1 MKTNPSEKSEQQF
14 RKMTR
19 TPVNRLV
26 FAMSVPTVISMMVS
40 NIYNLA
46 DTYFVSSIGTSAS
59 GAVGIV
65 FALMA
70 IIQAFGFMVGHGAGS
85 LVSLSLGARKIEQ
98 ARKIAST
105 AFFTA
110 LVFGGT
116 IAVLGEIFIT
126 PLMYLLGSTDTILP
140 YATEYARYILASAPL
155 MSVSFVMNNIL
166 RYEGKAAFAMIGITF
181 GGLLNVA
188 LDPFFIFVLKMGVA
202 GAGLATALSQIVG
215 SGLLLSM
222 FLMGKTQSQFKIRY
236 ISKDVFDYL
245 RIFRTGTPSLLR
257 QGLNSI
263 AAMLLNNASAVY
275 GDAAVAAMSIVGR
288 VSFVV
293 FAFGIGIGQGL
304 QPVSSFNYGAKLY
317 SRVRKAY
324 IFTLCYG
331 TAVCAALSAGGLL
344 AAGFLIKKF
353 RNDPEVIAI
362 GTPALR
368 AQCVAM
374 FVCMLLQCTNMLYQS
389 IGKSGIATVLAS
401 LRSGICFIPMI
412 LLLPRVFGVSGI
424 IWAQPTADFIAAA
437 ISLPFS
443 LRFIRSL
450 PPDGTEERL
459 FLTQNKHIQ

>member
-1 MKTNPSEKSEQQF
+1 MKTIQSEKSELQF
-14 RKMTR
+14 NKMTR
-19 TPVNRLV
+19 TPVTKLV
-26 FAMSVPTVISMMVS
+26 LSLSVPTIISMLVS
-40 NIYNLA
+40 NIYNIA
-46 DTYFVSSIGTSAS
+46 DTYFVSSISTSAS

-85 LVSLSLGARKIEQ
+85 LVSLSLGARNIEQ
-98 ARKIAST
+98 AKKIAST
-105 AFFTA
+105 AFFSA
-110 LVFGGT
+110 LIFGGT

-140 YATEYARYILASAPL
+140 YASDYARYILAAAPL

-188 LDPFFIFVLKMGVA
+188 LDPLFIFVLKMGVA
-202 GAGLATALSQIVG
+202 GAGMATALSQVVG

-222 FLMGKTQSQFKIRY
+222 FLLGKTQSKFSVKY
-236 ISKDVFDYL
+236 ISKNIFDYL
-245 RIFRTGTPSLLR
+245 KIFRTGTPSLLR

-263 AAMLLNNASAVY
+263 AAMLLNNASAFY

-304 QPVSSFNYGAKLY
+304 QPVSSFNYGARLY

-331 TAVCAALSAGGLL
+331 TAVCSALSAVVIV
-344 AAGFLIKKF
+344 AADFLIRKF
-353 RNDPEVIAI
+353 RDDPDVISI

-368 AQCVAM
+368 AQCIAM
-374 FVCMLLQCTNMLYQS
+374 FVVMLLQCTNMLYQS
-389 IGKSGIATVLAS
+389 IGKSGIATILAS

-412 LLLPRVFGVSGI
+412 VLLPHFFGVKGI
-424 IWAQPTADFIAAA
+424 IWSQPTADFIAAA
-437 ISLPFS
+437 ISLPFA
-443 LRFIRSL
+443 LHFITSL
-450 PPDGTEERL
+450 PPDDA
-459 FLTQNKHIQ
+459 K

>member
-1 MKTNPSEKSEQQF
+1 MKTIQSEKSELQF
-14 RKMTR
+14 NKMTR
-19 TPVNRLV
+19 TPVTKLV
-26 FAMSVPTVISMMVS
+26 LSLSVPTIISMLVS
-40 NIYNLA
+40 NIYNIA
-46 DTYFVSSIGTSAS
+46 DTYFVSSISTSAS

-85 LVSLSLGARKIEQ
+85 LVSLSLGARNIEQ
-98 ARKIAST
+98 AKKIAST
-105 AFFTA
+105 AFFSA
-110 LVFGGT
+110 LIFGGT

-140 YATEYARYILASAPL
+140 YASDYVRYILGAAPL

-188 LDPFFIFVLKMGVA
+188 LDPLFIFVLKMGVA
-202 GAGLATALSQIVG
+202 GAGMATALSQVVG

-222 FLMGKTQSQFKIRY
+222 LMLGKTESKFSVKY
-236 ISKDVFDYL
+236 ITKNIFDYL
-245 RIFRTGTPSLLR
+245 KIFRTGTPSLLR

-304 QPVSSFNYGAKLY
+304 QPVSSFNYGARLY

-331 TAVCAALSAGGLL
+331 TAVCSALSAVVIV
-344 AAGFLIKKF
+344 AADFLIRKF
-353 RNDPEVIAI
+353 RDDPDVISI

-368 AQCVAM
+368 AQCIAM
-374 FVCMLLQCTNMLYQS
+374 FVVMLLQCTNMLYQS
-389 IGKSGIATVLAS
+389 IGKSGIATILAS

-412 LLLPRVFGVSGI
+412 VLLPHFFGVKGI
-424 IWAQPTADFIAAA
+424 IWSQPTADFIAAA
-437 ISLPFS
+437 ISLPFA
-443 LRFIRSL
+443 LHFITSL
-450 PPDGTEERL
+450 PPDDA
-459 FLTQNKHIQ
+459 K

>member
-1 MKTNPSEKSEQQF
+1 MNKNHSEKAEQQF
-14 RKMTR
+14 IKMTQ
-19 TPVNRLV
+19 TPVTHLV
-26 FAMSVPTVISMMVS
+26 LSLSVPTVISMLVS
-40 NIYNLA
+40 NIYNIA
-46 DTYFVSSIGTSAS
+46 DTYFGSSIGTSAS

-70 IIQAFGFMVGHGAGS
+70 IIQAFGFMIGHGSGS
-85 LVSLSLGARKIEQ
+85 LVSLSLGAKDVERAK
-98 ARKIAST
+98 KIASS
-105 AFFTA
+105 AFFAA
-110 LVFGGT
+110 LIISGT

-140 YATEYARYILASAPL
+140 YATEYARYILAAAPL

-188 LDPFFIFVLKMGVA
+188 LDPLFIFVLKMGVA
-202 GAGLATALSQIVG
+202 GAGLATALSQVVS

-222 FLMGKTQSQFKIRY
+222 FLLGKTQSKFSVKY
-236 ISKDVFDYL
+236 ISKKAADYL
-245 RIFRTGTPSLLR
+245 KICKTGMPSLLR

-263 AAMLLNNASAVY
+263 AAMLLNNAAAVY

-317 SRVRKAY
+317 ARVRKAY
-324 IFTLCYG
+324 VFTLCYG
-331 TAVCAALSAGGLL
+331 TAVCAALSTALL
-344 AAGFLIKKF
+344 FASDFVIKQF
-353 RNDPEVIAI
+353 RDDPEVIAI

-368 AQCVAM
+368 AQCIAM
-374 FVCMLLQCTNMLYQS
+374 VVCMLLQCTNMLYQS

-412 LLLPRVFGVSGI
+412 LLLPRLLGVDGI
-424 IWAQPTADFIAAA
+424 IWAQPAADFIAAA
-437 ISLPFS
+437 ISLPFA
-443 LRFIRSL
+443 LRFIIQL
-450 PPDGTEERL
+450 PSDEAD
-459 FLTQNKHIQ
+459 

>member
-1 MKTNPSEKSEQQF
+1 MKTTQSEKSEQQF
-14 RKMTR
+14 KKMTQ

-26 FAMSVPTVISMMVS
+26 FAMSIPTVISMMVS

-70 IIQAFGFMVGHGAGS
+70 IIQAFGFMVGHGSGS
-85 LVSLSLGARKIEQ
+85 LVSLSLGARDIDRAK
-98 ARKIAST
+98 KIAST

-110 LVFGGT
+110 LIFGST

-140 YATEYARYILASAPL
+140 YATEYARYILAAAPL

-188 LDPFFIFVLKMGVA
+188 LDPLFIFVLKMGVA
-202 GAGLATALSQIVG
+202 GAGMATALSQVVS

-222 FLMGKTQSQFKIRY
+222 FLLGKTQSKFNVKY
-236 ISKDVFDYL
+236 ISKSISDYL
-245 RIFRTGTPSLLR
+245 KIFKTGAPSLLR

-263 AAMLLNNASAVY
+263 AAMLLNNAAAVY
-275 GDAAVAAMSIVGR
+275 GDPAVAAMSIVGR

-331 TAVCAALSAGGLL
+331 TAVCVTLSSVGLL
-344 AAGFLIKKF
+344 AAGFLIKQF
-353 RNDPEVIAI
+353 RDDPEVIAI

-368 AQCVAM
+368 AQCIAM

-389 IGKSGIATVLAS
+389 IGKSGIATILAS
-401 LRSGICFIPMI
+401 LRSGICFIPLI
-412 LLLPRVFGVSGI
+412 LLLPHFFGVSGI
-424 IWAQPTADFIAAA
+424 VWAQPTADFIAAA
-437 ISLPFS
+437 ISLPFA
-443 LRFIRSL
+443 LQFINYL
-450 PPDGTEERL
+450 PSDGS
-459 FLTQNKHIQ
+459 N

>member
-1 MKTNPSEKSEQQF
+1 MKTIQSEKSELQF
-14 RKMTR
+14 NKMTR
-19 TPVNRLV
+19 TPVTKLV
-26 FAMSVPTVISMMVS
+26 LSLSVPTIISMLVS
-40 NIYNLA
+40 NIYNIA
-46 DTYFVSSIGTSAS
+46 DTYFVSSISTSAS

-85 LVSLSLGARKIEQ
+85 LVSLSLGARNIEQ
-98 ARKIAST
+98 AKKIAST
-105 AFFTA
+105 AFFSA
-110 LVFGGT
+110 LIFGGT

-140 YATEYARYILASAPL
+140 YASDYARYILAAAPL

-188 LDPFFIFVLKMGVA
+188 LDPLFIFVLKMGVA
-202 GAGLATALSQIVG
+202 GAGMATALSQVVG

-222 FLMGKTQSQFKIRY
+222 LMLGTTESKFSVKY
-236 ISKDVFDYL
+236 ITKNIFDYL
-245 RIFRTGTPSLLR
+245 KIFRTGTPSLLR

-304 QPVSSFNYGAKLY
+304 QPVSSFNYGARLY

-331 TAVCAALSAGGLL
+331 TAVCSALSAVVIV
-344 AAGFLIKKF
+344 AADFLIRKF
-353 RNDPEVIAI
+353 RDDPDVISI

-368 AQCVAM
+368 AQCIAM
-374 FVCMLLQCTNMLYQS
+374 FVVMLLQCTNMLYQS
-389 IGKSGIATVLAS
+389 IGKSGIATILAS

-412 LLLPRVFGVSGI
+412 VLLPHFFGVKGI
-424 IWAQPTADFIAAA
+424 IWSQPTADFIAAA
-437 ISLPFS
+437 ISLPFA
-443 LRFIRSL
+443 LHFITSL
-450 PPDGTEERL
+450 PPDDA
-459 FLTQNKHIQ
+459 K